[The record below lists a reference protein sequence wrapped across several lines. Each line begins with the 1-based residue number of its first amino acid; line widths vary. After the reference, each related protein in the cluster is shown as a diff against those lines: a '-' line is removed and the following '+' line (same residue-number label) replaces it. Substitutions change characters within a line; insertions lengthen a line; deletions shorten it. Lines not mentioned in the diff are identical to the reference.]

1 MSVSPRGGTEVKVCQ
16 QTHDS
21 TVGRVPSRTDDGDW
35 GNIGMIVSKV
45 TIF

>member
-21 TVGRVPSRTDDGDW
+21 TVGLGTVQDR
-35 GNIGMIVSKV
+35 
-45 TIF
+45 